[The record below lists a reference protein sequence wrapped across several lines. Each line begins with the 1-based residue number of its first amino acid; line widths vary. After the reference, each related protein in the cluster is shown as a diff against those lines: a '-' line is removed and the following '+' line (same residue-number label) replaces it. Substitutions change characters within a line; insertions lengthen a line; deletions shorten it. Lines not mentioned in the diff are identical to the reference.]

1 MIIHLLY
8 FLDHSALLTVLLW
21 TGFGYLLGSIP
32 FSLLLARLLAGTD
45 IRTIGDGNPGAYNA
59 WQAGGWPVGV
69 LAILCDIGKGLFPI
83 LMAQQL
89 GGLSQWLLVP
99 VAIAPIL
106 GHAFSPFLHFHK
118 AKAVATTLGVWL
130 GLTGLPGIIAFAIG
144 AFFAMGLQ
152 EEHAWI
158 VIAGMCNILAFSI
171 FIAGQ
176 LSWVAAAVLNLLLLL
191 YTHRVELHQPVHI
204 HNRVGEL
211 FLHRR
216 NS

>member
-1 MIIHLLY
+1 MIIHLLS

-21 TGFGYLLGSIP
+21 TGVGYLLGSIP
-32 FSLLLARLLAGTD
+32 FSLLLSQWLAGTD
-45 IRTIGDGNPGAYNA
+45 IRRIGDGNPGAYNA

-69 LAILCDIGKGLFPI
+69 LAILCDVGKGLLAL

-99 VAIAPIL
+99 VALAPIL

-130 GLTGLPGIIAFAIG
+130 GLSGLPGIIAFAIG
-144 AFFAMGLQ
+144 AFVAMGLQ
-152 EEHAWI
+152 EEHAWV
-158 VIAGMCNILAFSI
+158 VIAGMCSILVFSI

-191 YTHRVELHQPVHI
+191 YTHRAELHQPVHL

-211 FLHRR
+211 LLRR
-216 NS
+216 RSS